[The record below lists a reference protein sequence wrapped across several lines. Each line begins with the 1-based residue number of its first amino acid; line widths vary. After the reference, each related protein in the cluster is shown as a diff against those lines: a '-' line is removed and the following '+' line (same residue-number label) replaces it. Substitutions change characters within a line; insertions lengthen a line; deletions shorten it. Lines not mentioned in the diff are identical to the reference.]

1 MFVLLLDK
9 RLEVHHGVQLLWGV
23 AQQGLEITDKSVDI
37 PDNKH
42 YQLNGCK
49 PNS

>member
-42 YQLNGCK
+42 QQLKDCR
-49 PNS
+49 